1 MTEPTPDEG
10 LETLKDNKV
19 YKLTIKE
26 RMYLLQALPP
36 SGNYADVCVVK
47 GIADRVDIK
56 DEESKKYG
64 IKPVQGG
71 LATDPKFDDLTF
83 EYTFSEKELGAIK
96 KAFEQMESIA
106 QINVGN
112 ANLYKAFVV
121 EA

>member
-1 MTEPTPDEG
+1 MTEPTPDG
-10 LETLKDNKV
+10 AVQDPKV
-19 YKLTIKE
+19 YNLTIKE

-47 GIADRVDIK
+47 GIADRVDMK
-56 DEESKKYG
+56 DEEAKKYG

-71 LATDPKFDDLTF
+71 LATSPEFDDLTF
-83 EYTFSEKELGAIK
+83 EYTFSKKELGAIK

-112 ANLYKAFVV
+112 ANLYKMFVV